1 VPAGQVAETVFGHA
15 KLDPGVPPGF
25 ATAVALQVPAA
36 QLPPHA
42 ADVYAEAE
50 SDESY
55 HTPPGQLV
63 QTVFAVATHCA
74 EVYFD
79 AAHVEQVVQMLAPV
93 PEYFPGAHAVH
104 AAVVPLYVPVAVE

>member
-1 VPAGQVAETVFGHA
+1 VPAGQLAETVFGHA
-15 KLDPGVPPGF
+15 KLDAGEPPGF

-55 HTPPGQLV
+55 HTPPGQSE
-63 QTVFAVATHCA
+63 QTVFADATHCA
-74 EVYFD
+74 ETYFD
-79 AAHVEQVVQMLAPV
+79 AAQVEHGVQVPAPA
-93 PEYFPGAHAVH
+93 PEYLPGAHAVH
-104 AAVVPLYVPVAVE
+104 AAVVPLKFPVAVE